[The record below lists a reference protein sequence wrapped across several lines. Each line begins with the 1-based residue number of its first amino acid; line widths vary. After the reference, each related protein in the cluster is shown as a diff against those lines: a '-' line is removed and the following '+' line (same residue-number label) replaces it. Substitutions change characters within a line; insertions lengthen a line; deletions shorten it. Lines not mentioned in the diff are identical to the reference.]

1 MNAVGKPADSGS
13 HIIGVFEISFYFV
26 ISQQNVFKD
35 VVSVRHIGRNPGG
48 SQVCKLDGGSGSIGQ
63 PEQIDGIS
71 RRSTSPMCNRKLHDL
86 LILYESFA
94 LQRKAKSKNQKIE
107 KISLKMDNY
116 KNCVCVFLSK
126 GNGDVL
132 SQRNAGRCVKIGSIL
147 NLLLQEGG
155 VPAGGGGR

>member
-1 MNAVGKPADSGS
+1 MEYIPNFIARK
-13 HIIGVFEISFYFV
+13 H
-26 ISQQNVFKD
+26 
-35 VVSVRHIGRNPGG
+35 
-48 SQVCKLDGGSGSIGQ
+48 GQ
-63 PEQIDGIS
+63 EPV
-71 RRSTSPMCNRKLHDL
+71 TYDL

-132 SQRNAGRCVKIGSIL
+132 SQRNAGRCVK
-147 NLLLQEGG
+147 N
-155 VPAGGGGR
+155 R